1 MTVERTA
8 RPARVARVA
17 DGTRGNRQLSGALMR
32 YAAAAV
38 RNDAVDPVTTEL
50 VRLRCATYH
59 DCHT

>member
-1 MTVERTA
+1 MM
-8 RPARVARVA
+8 
-17 DGTRGNRQLSGALMR
+17 GALMEF
-32 YAAAAV
+32 AAAAV

>member
-1 MTVERTA
+1 VINDRHPRIA
-8 RPARVARVA
+8 P
-17 DGTRGNRQLSGALMR
+17 GTRGDRELSGALMR

-50 VRLRCATYH
+50 VRLTCATYH